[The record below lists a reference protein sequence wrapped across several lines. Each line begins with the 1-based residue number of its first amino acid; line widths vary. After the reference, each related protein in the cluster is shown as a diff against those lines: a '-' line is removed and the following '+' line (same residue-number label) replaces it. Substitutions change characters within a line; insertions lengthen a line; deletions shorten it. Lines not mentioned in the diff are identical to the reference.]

1 MPGLHMPIYAT
12 PGSLAWSAP
21 QYPMAPQQM
30 MAPGFKFFI
39 ERDNGSLVPLLPV
52 DELPDEVRLVGVPL
66 SLSGSQARAHGMV
79 FLGHQPS
86 TRDKFVLAG
95 SIKDSVAPSS
105 NTMKYTPRL
114 DMAPCNNHVP
124 QQVYMQPVT
133 APTSVSVP
141 SSRPPNPPKS
151 KPLYNERPLPPSG
164 IEPDQRKKVYC
175 TYWIQN
181 QGQCAYMQQ
190 GCMYRHE
197 MPEDKKTL
205 NSIGLKSVPLW
216 WRQQQARNKKQ
227 KAKRTERNGSTSE
240 FDMVERQQ
248 TDNSALHSDDPVRVR
263 VPSSYS
269 YSANAQFTRQAGQG
283 SRADAVIQ
291 KTPVVSDASAD
302 VAHVSTSP
310 RDSSSPGGVRLGAAK
325 TPVRGPSSLP
335 FRKQSLESPIEED
348 LIDFDVL
355 LPSSSS
361 DNFSLSRLEAETLA
375 GQKSKAEA
383 MTRRSKVV
391 NNDNLLASSGGS
403 AVNWSGRNRRGS
415 ADRKAGVVTPPA
427 QCNNAVNGRSEKK
440 RERVGYRDG
449 GLRRDRVKIA
459 PVTEVTANATD
470 DIDLQSDGKA

>member
-1 MPGLHMPIYAT
+1 
-12 PGSLAWSAP
+12 
-21 QYPMAPQQM
+21 MAPQQM

-39 ERDNGSLVPLLPV
+39 ERDNGSLIPLLPV

-66 SLSGSQARAHGMV
+66 SLTDSQARAQGMV
-79 FLGHQPS
+79 YLGHQPS

-95 SIKDSVAPSS
+95 TIKDSVTPSS
-105 NTMKYTPRL
+105 ITMKYTPQL
-114 DMAPCNNHVP
+114 DVAPCNHYVP
-124 QQVYMQPVT
+124 QVHMQPVT
-133 APTSVSVP
+133 VPTHVSVS
-141 SSRPPNPPKS
+141 SYRPPNPPKS

-227 KAKRTERNGSTSE
+227 KAKRTEHDGSTSE

-248 TDNSALHSDDPVRVR
+248 TDNSALYSDDPVRVR
-263 VPSSYS
+263 VLPSH
-269 YSANAQFTRQAGQG
+269 SADAQLVRQAAQD
-283 SRADAVIQ
+283 SRSNPVLQ
-291 KTPVVSDASAD
+291 KTLVVSYAPTD
-302 VAHVSTSP
+302 VAPVSISP
-310 RDSSSPGGVRLGAAK
+310 IDSSSPGGVRLGAAK

-335 FRKQSLESPIEED
+335 FRKQTLESPIEEN

-361 DNFSLSRLEAETLA
+361 DNSLLSQLDVEALTS
-375 GQKSKAEA
+375 QRSKAEA
-383 MTRRSKVV
+383 MSRRSKVIT
-391 NNDNLLASSGGS
+391 NDSLLSSSGGG
-403 AVNWSGRNRRGS
+403 AVNRQGNGGRNRHGS
-415 ADRKAGVVTPPA
+415 ADRNAGIVTPPG
-427 QCNNAVNGRSEKK
+427 QCNNAVNGRSEKG
-440 RERVGYRDG
+440 RERVGHRNG
-449 GLRRDRVKIA
+449 VSRRGRVKIA
-459 PVTEVTANATD
+459 PVTEVTAKATD
-470 DIDLQSDGKA
+470 EIDLQSDGEA